1 MKVFKEKIRKSLSI
15 NILFSEK
22 KLESKK
28 IQFGDI
34 KVDKRT
40 KNIKTGHRGTIRY
53 YGKIENDK
61 EELLWICIEW
71 HEEGIG
77 NSSGVKFETKV
88 LDLKENQCSFIDLK
102 NFVENYKIFTKEEEE
117 EDIFYS
123 ELELNNEKK
132 NHENSEKRKRRS
144 RSLIKFFDKKER
156 SDKLTTPVSHKPSFF
171 AKKQLKTKEVRFEEL
186 LYKESKIEE
195 LITPDTIIKFSNEED
210 VDKFIKIITR
220 FSSETKDENKTF
232 EKKYKK
238 FIKFNKLLKYEE
250 EELRNKIC
258 RTTKVIFLENDE
270 TDNYI
275 KLFISI
281 FSKSMVYDDNN
292 IFGISLSDVMKRPHE
307 STHLVPKILLD
318 MINYLILNTPKVRGV
333 FRENGSKK
341 NIEILYNDLIF
352 NNNTINT
359 KKSFDFTSY
368 ELLSITSLFKQYLRE
383 LPEPLLT
390 FDEYDN
396 FLGILKIENEE
407 GKINKIT
414 EIMERIPIHNR
425 YLLYYLFTLI
435 IKISENKSE
444 NLMGIDNLA
453 VVFTPN
459 ILNPRLGS
467 NVDLSK
473 IQNANTVLV
482 QLINLYP
489 SYFLEFDDFKIFLF
503 YFEN

>member
-171 AKKQLKTKEVRFEEL
+171 AK
-186 LYKESKIEE
+186 
-195 LITPDTIIKFSNEED
+195 
-210 VDKFIKIITR
+210 
-220 FSSETKDENKTF
+220 
-232 EKKYKK
+232 
-238 FIKFNKLLKYEE
+238 
-250 EELRNKIC
+250 
-258 RTTKVIFLENDE
+258 
-270 TDNYI
+270 
-275 KLFISI
+275 
-281 FSKSMVYDDNN
+281 NN
-292 IFGISLSDVMKRPHE
+292 
-307 STHLVPKILLD
+307 
-318 MINYLILNTPKVRGV
+318 
-333 FRENGSKK
+333 
-341 NIEILYNDLIF
+341 
-352 NNNTINT
+352 
-359 KKSFDFTSY
+359 
-368 ELLSITSLFKQYLRE
+368 
-383 LPEPLLT
+383 
-390 FDEYDN
+390 
-396 FLGILKIENEE
+396 
-407 GKINKIT
+407 
-414 EIMERIPIHNR
+414 
-425 YLLYYLFTLI
+425 
-435 IKISENKSE
+435 
-444 NLMGIDNLA
+444 
-453 VVFTPN
+453 
-459 ILNPRLGS
+459 
-467 NVDLSK
+467 
-473 IQNANTVLV
+473 
-482 QLINLYP
+482 
-489 SYFLEFDDFKIFLF
+489 
-503 YFEN
+503 